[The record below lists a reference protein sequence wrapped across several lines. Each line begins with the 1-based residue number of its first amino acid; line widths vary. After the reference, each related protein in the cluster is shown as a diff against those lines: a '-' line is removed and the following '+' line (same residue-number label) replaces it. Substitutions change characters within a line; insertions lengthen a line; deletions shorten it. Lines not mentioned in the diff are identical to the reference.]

1 MTMADTTDETPPP
14 SAIAL
19 ALRQKIGWLCQ
30 IIRGL
35 GLVWAAWIFLE
46 VVAFWGDRD
55 KALGAY
61 ARLFKFDA
69 RDVALSHYYVAFG
82 LQLAACALAAWV
94 AWALWRLFSHY
105 LDGDIF
111 SVAAALGLR
120 RLALVGAAA
129 LLFDLVQRPII
140 FALITAGHEASPVNG
155 WFFHPSDL
163 LDAIFVTFLFSLAYI
178 FKTAA
183 ELADEHA
190 QIV

>member
-1 MTMADTTDETPPP
+1 MTSAAESDLP
-14 SAIAL
+14 SSSIAL
-19 ALRQKIGWLCQ
+19 ALRKKIGWLCQ

-35 GLVWAAWIFLE
+35 GLVWAAWIFYE

-55 KALGAY
+55 RALGAY

-69 RDVALSHYYVAFG
+69 ADVASSHYYLAFG
-82 LQLAACALAAWV
+82 LQLTACALAGGV

-111 SVAAALGLR
+111 TVSAALGLR
-120 RLALVGAAA
+120 RLALVGAVA
-129 LLFDLVQRPII
+129 LLFDLVERPII
-140 FALITAGHEASPVNG
+140 FALITAGHDASPVSG

-163 LDAIFVTFLFSLAYI
+163 LNAIFVTFMFSLAYV

-183 ELADEHA
+183 ELADDHA